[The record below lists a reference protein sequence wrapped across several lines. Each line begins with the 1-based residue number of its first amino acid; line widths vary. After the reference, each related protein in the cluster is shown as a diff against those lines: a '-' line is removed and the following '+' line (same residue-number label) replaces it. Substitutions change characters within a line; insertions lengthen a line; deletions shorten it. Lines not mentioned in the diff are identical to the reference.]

1 MRAFR
6 SFILATG
13 ILATGLLFAGRQAD
27 AGVHVYVTAGPAAP
41 PYYDAYGN
49 YYPGRWIAVQGWR
62 GRQWRE
68 HEWHEH
74 TGWDRD
80 REEQGNW
87 HRHGHR
93 DRDEEGDEDR

>member
-13 ILATGLLFAGRQAD
+13 ILATGLVFAGRQAD

-41 PYYDAYGN
+41 PYYAEEGYAEPYPGYSWAPAYYDAYGN
-49 YYPGRWIAVQGWR
+49 YYRGRWIAVQGWR

-68 HEWHEH
+68 HE
-74 TGWDRD
+74 
-80 REEQGNW
+80 
-87 HRHGHR
+87 
-93 DRDEEGDEDR
+93 